1 MRMFFSCLR
10 HGALL
15 STFLALFSLQ
25 GFSQSTATL
34 RGNVTDSSGA
44 AISGAQVVARNQG
57 TGIERTTKTDE
68 TGNYDLPA
76 LPIGSYQ
83 VEARAQGMQATTLN
97 GVVLQVSQI
106 VVQNIQMGVAKGSEI
121 VNVTAD
127 LPVIDS
133 GSMTVGQVI
142 NSTTVQEIPL
152 NGRHFVDLGLLLPGS
167 VTPPANGFLTAPLRG
182 QGSFGIVTAGN
193 REDTV
198 NFMINGINL
207 NDMANGQVTFQP
219 SINTVQEFKAD
230 NSTYSAE
237 NGRNSGAI
245 VHIATRSGSNTWHG
259 EGFDFL
265 RNEAMD
271 ARNFFNPSGL
281 PQSTFKRNNFGGN
294 IGGPIW
300 KNRTFFFFSYEGLR
314 QRQGLSL
321 SAGVLSPAERAA
333 ITDPTSQKLAAL
345 IPEANV
351 INPPTTPGGPSIYQ
365 FVSSA
370 TAPVNIDQGTMD
382 VTHEFNQADHLHA
395 YYAIQWDKRGEPNLQ
410 GNNIPGFGDHR
421 QSRRQILALN
431 ETHVFSPAIVNEAR
445 LGFNRIHIVFAPEST
460 QDPSTFGINNGVV
473 GPFGLPQMSINSIG
487 LTFGGIRNFPQG
499 RGDYTAVLSDSL
511 NYTRGNHAWKFGG
524 EFRRFNGN
532 AFTRDDGGM
541 GFADV
546 AAFQQG
552 KINAVP
558 SGFVNAGTFAITS
571 GTRPA
576 RVFAHSVGLFAQDN
590 YKVKPSLT
598 LELGLRWEW
607 NTSPT
612 EGDSRSVNFFPGTD
626 SFVQIGNDGYKN
638 SIGQNYNFEPRVGFS
653 WDIFRTGK
661 TVLRGGY
668 GYQVDQFLPGPLI
681 LSGNPPFAVPSA
693 TGGATTYSTLLTDAA
708 AGGLAPAAVDP
719 KFKNG
724 DVQTWN
730 LNIQQQFAPTLGVMI
745 GYFGSK
751 GSHLSSAINLNQF
764 VNGVR
769 PFPNLSSTSPVVPAQ
784 CVGKP
789 TCALGNIVQQASIGN
804 SNYNA
809 LWVTANKNMAKGLQ
823 FNASYTWSKSLD
835 YNSRNFQGYTLQDSL
850 NPRGDYGLSDF
861 DVRNRFVISTVY
873 ELPFKGNR
881 IYEGWRLSGIVQLQN
896 GNPLNVTTGIT
907 TLTGFGTL
915 RPDIIATP
923 VIVNTYRADGG
934 VQWFQSNS
942 DSVCDL
948 RANHVCPATAQF
960 QIPSTAGGVLHFGN
974 MRRNSLLG
982 PDFRNMDLSLAKTTR
997 ITERLHVEFRA
1008 DAFDLFNHPNFGN
1021 PQSLTAA
1028 SRTIG
1033 SPTPTNPTGISPAS
1047 TAFGIIRNTRFP
1059 NGDSGSSRQLQVGMK
1074 FLF

>member
-1 MRMFFSCLR
+1 MYKSDLCLR
-10 HGALL
+10 HGILL
-15 STFLALFSLQ
+15 LTLVALFSLQ
-25 GFSQSTATL
+25 GFAQSTATL

-44 AISGAQVVARNQG
+44 AIGGAQVVARNQA
-57 TGIERTTKTDE
+57 TGIERTTKSDE
-68 TGNYDLPA
+68 TGNYEFFA

-83 VEARAQGMQATTLN
+83 VEVRAQGMQTTTISGLL
-97 GVVLQVSQI
+97 LQVSQI
-106 VVQNIQMGVAKGSEI
+106 VVQNFQVGVAKGSE
-121 VNVTAD
+121 VVTVTAET
-127 LPVIDS
+127 PVIDS

-142 NSTTVQEIPL
+142 NSRTVQEIPL
-152 NGRHFVDLGLLLPGS
+152 NGRHFVDLGLLLPGF

-182 QGSFGIVTAGN
+182 QGSFAFNTAGQ

-207 NDMANGQVTFQP
+207 NDMANGQITFQP

-245 VHIATRSGSNTWHG
+245 VHIATRSGSNAWHG
-259 EGFDFL
+259 EGFEFI
-265 RNEAMD
+265 RNEDLD
-271 ARNFFNPSGL
+271 ARNFFNRSGT
-281 PQSTFKRNNFGGN
+281 PQSTFKRNNYGGN

-314 QRQGLSL
+314 QRQGLTLSTNVPSL
-321 SAGVLSPAERAA
+321 TDRAGV
-333 ITDPTSQKLAAL
+333 TDPTSLKLLAL
-345 IPEANV
+345 IPTPNV
-351 INPPTTPGGPSIYQ
+351 PGSLTG
-365 FVSSA
+365 FAASA
-370 TAPVNIDQGTMD
+370 TAPVNIDQGTFD
-382 VTHEFNQADHLHA
+382 LTHQFNESDHMHA
-395 YYAIQWDKRGEPNLQ
+395 YYALQWDKRGEPNLQ

-421 QSRRQILALN
+421 QSRRQIFALN
-431 ETHVFSPAIVNEAR
+431 ETHIFSPAVVNEFR
-445 LGFNRIHIVFAPEST
+445 LGYNRIHIVFAPDSN
-460 QDPSTFGINNGVV
+460 QDPAAFGINDGLSGPV
-473 GPFGLPQMSINSIG
+473 GIPQISINSLG

-499 RGDYTAVLSDSL
+499 RGDYTAVLSDTL
-511 NYTRGNHAWKFGG
+511 NYTRGNHSWKFGG

-532 AFTRDDGGM
+532 AFTGDDGGI

-546 AAFQQG
+546 TAFQQG
-552 KINAVP
+552 NINAVP
-558 SGFVNAGTFAITS
+558 SGFVNAGTFAITT

-576 RVFAHSVGLFAQDN
+576 RVFAHSLGLFAQDS
-590 YKVKPSLT
+590 YKIKPSLT

-607 NTSPT
+607 NMSPT
-612 EGDSRSVNFFPGTD
+612 EGDDHSVNFFPGSD
-626 SFVQIGNDGYKN
+626 SFVQIGSDGYKN

-653 WDIFRTGK
+653 WDIFRTGL

-681 LSGNPPFAVPSA
+681 LSGNPPFAVPAAVS
-693 TGGATTYSTLLTDAA
+693 TPTTYSTLLTDAA
-708 AGGLAPAAVDP
+708 AGGLAPAGVDP
-719 KFKNG
+719 NFKNG

-730 LNIQQQFAPTLGVMI
+730 LNIQQQLTHTMGMMI

-751 GSHLSSAINLNQF
+751 GSHLSSALNLNQF

-769 PFPNLSSTSPVVPAQ
+769 PFPNLSATSPVFPAQ

-789 TCALGNIVQQASIGN
+789 TCPLGNITEQASIGN

-809 LWVTANKNMAKGLQ
+809 LWVTANKNVGKGLQ

-835 YNSRNFQGYTLQDSL
+835 YNSRNFQGLTLQDSL

-881 IYEGWRLSGIVQLQN
+881 LFQGWRVSGIVQLQS
-896 GNPLNVTTGIT
+896 GNPLNVTTGLT
-907 TLTGFGTL
+907 NLTGAGTL
-915 RPDIIATP
+915 RPDILATP

-934 VQWFQSNS
+934 VQWFQPNS
-942 DSVCDL
+942 QSVCDL
-948 RANHVCPATAQF
+948 RAGHFCPAGAQFEIPATA
-960 QIPSTAGGVLHFGN
+960 AGVFHLGN
-974 MRRNSLLG
+974 EHRNSITG
-982 PDFRNMDLSLAKTTR
+982 PDFKNLDLSLAKTTR
-997 ITERLHVEFRA
+997 ITERLRVEFRA

-1028 SRTIG
+1028 SVA
-1033 SPTPTNPTGISPAS
+1033 TPTSAAS
-1047 TAFGIIRNTRFP
+1047 TAFGVIRNTRFP
-1059 NGDSGSSRQLQVGMK
+1059 NGDSGSSRQLQFGMK